1 MPLSSATA
9 TPKEAEN
16 STSYCIGALNILEIG
31 FNTPQEVSNLDII
44 SQVALGFIAFT
55 IGNEFRLEQLRHMG
69 RQAITVGIAQAVFT
83 TVLVDIALVALHFIN
98 PTLISISSAITLQRK
113 GQGNQNL
120 HRYTSLFLFSKWN
133 RV

>member
-1 MPLSSATA
+1 M
-9 TPKEAEN
+9 
-16 STSYCIGALNILEIG
+16 
-31 FNTPQEVSNLDII
+31 II

-98 PTLISISSAITLQRK
+98 ELA
-113 GQGNQNL
+113 
-120 HRYTSLFLFSKWN
+120 
-133 RV
+133 